1 MQITPSEER
10 TICIAR
16 NFPFLPIEL
25 SLTFGRKYPKAEAGD
40 MLLPKIKFTF

>member
-1 MQITPSEER
+1 MHIIPSEER
-10 TICIAR
+10 TIAR